1 MRTGRHSRKACMMA
15 SISRSWVGYFR
26 SGEENIFDVK
36 ATGNHLPF
44 CSCSSK
50 APEATPEA
58 SENILRGSVELG
70 RVRTGLEVSN
80 RLSSSKACCRAG
92 VHSKGTEP
100 VSSES
105 GAMIVE

>member
-26 SGEENIFDVK
+26 SGDENILEVK

-44 CSCSSK
+44 CSCSRR

-58 SENILRGSVELG
+58 SEKILRGSVEFG
-70 RVRTGLEVSN
+70 SVRTGFEVSK
-80 RLSSSKACCRAG
+80 RLSSSSACCRAG
-92 VHSKGTEP
+92 VHSKGTEL